1 MDVRA
6 KARTYLRS
14 NGKNGRQQV
23 PRFARNDRQKS
34 KGNSNGKRRSRSL
47 RDDSQKGNDKYN
59 GSGKCNDTSSGN
71 CNGSQSTVFWGT
83 MITRSK
89 SVESSTIAVRTTSAT
104 YDVEIGAGLVA
115 LVGARVDALLAGG
128 IAAGKQRAFLV
139 TSPEIDRLWGEQLA
153 GGFPAP
159 LTKLMVPAGEEYK
172 RLATVERL
180 AEELAGHGADR
191 DSILIAF
198 GGGVIGDMTGF
209 VAAMYMRGIRYVG
222 VPTTLLAQVDSSL
235 GGKTG
240 VNLAAGKNLVGAFHH
255 PLAVY
260 ADTAT
265 LETLPAAELR
275 AGLQESV
282 KAGIIRDQALFEM
295 LEAESA
301 GLLAGSEGIQ
311 GSLHSGAKNAPP
323 VEMTNSFSVKRDA
336 LLTRVV
342 AASVRVKAD
351 VVNADEREMGVRMIL
366 NLGHTLGHAIE
377 AATEYKQLL
386 HGEAV
391 AWGMIAAVGIA
402 AKRGTVSSAEAERME
417 RVIRAYGPMHGFI
430 ADAGELVALTAKDKK
445 NRSGARSFVLPVGIG
460 DAVVVKD
467 VSEAELMDAATA
479 MAAEAAGFAK
489 AAGVSA

>member
-1 MDVRA
+1 M
-6 KARTYLRS
+6 TRS
-14 NGKNGRQQV
+14 N
-23 PRFARNDRQKS
+23 A
-34 KGNSNGKRRSRSL
+34 
-47 RDDSQKGNDKYN
+47 
-59 GSGKCNDTSSGN
+59 
-71 CNGSQSTVFWGT
+71 
-83 MITRSK
+83 
-89 SVESSTIAVRTTSAT
+89 VESSTIVVRTASVA
-104 YDVEIGAGLVA
+104 YDVEIGAGLVE
-115 LVGARVDALLAGG
+115 LVGERVDALLAGG

-139 TSPEIDRLWGEQLA
+139 TSPEIDRLWGERLA

-159 LTKLMVPAGEEYK
+159 LTRLMVPVGEEHK

-180 AEELAGHGADR
+180 VEELAQHGADR
-191 DSILIAF
+191 DSVLIAF

-260 ADTAT
+260 ADTAV
-265 LETLPAAELR
+265 LATLPAAELR

-282 KAGIIRDQALFEM
+282 KAGIIRDRELFDF

-301 GLLAGSEGIQ
+301 GILAGADGMQ
-311 GSLHSGAKNAPP
+311 GSLHSGAKSAPP
-323 VEMTNSFSVKRDA
+323 VEMTDSFDAKRDA

-351 VVNADEREMGVRMIL
+351 VVNADERELGVRMIL

-377 AATEYKQLL
+377 AATGYKQLL

-402 AKRGTVSSAEAERME
+402 ARRGTVSAAEAARME
-417 RVIRAYGPMHGFI
+417 RVIRMYGPMRGFT
-430 ADAGELVALTAKDKK
+430 AGAAELVALTAKDKK

-460 DAVVVKD
+460 DAVVVRD
-467 VSEAELMDAATA
+467 VSEAELMV
-479 MAAEAAGFAK
+479 AAERVVAEAK
-489 AAGVSA
+489 GVVA